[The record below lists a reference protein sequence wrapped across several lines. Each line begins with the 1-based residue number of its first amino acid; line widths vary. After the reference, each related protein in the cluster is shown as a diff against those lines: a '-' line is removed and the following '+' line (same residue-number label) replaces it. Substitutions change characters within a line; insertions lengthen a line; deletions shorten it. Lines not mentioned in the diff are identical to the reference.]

1 MYARVW
7 KFSVFPERVE
17 QFRAACKSV
26 LGILRKRV
34 GFRAL
39 VVVRGG
45 PRDTP
50 ESMVVSAWDS
60 LEALRAS
67 ENDAFQRAV
76 ARVLACCK
84 RDAVMREEEVL
95 VCEFASPKKK
105 KRGRPS
111 RGAS

>member
-17 QFRAACKSV
+17 QFAAACQSV
-26 LGILRKRV
+26 LTLLQKRA

-45 PRDTP
+45 RQDAP
-50 ESMVVSAWDS
+50 ESTVVSAWDS

-67 ENDAFQRAV
+67 ESGAFQRAV

-84 RDAVMREEEVL
+84 RGAVMREEEVL
-95 VCEFASPKKK
+95 VCAFAPPKK
-105 KRGRPS
+105 KRGRAS
-111 RGAS
+111 RGAA